1 MLALYRLLLRLYPQ
15 PYRREYADEMTGVF
29 SRAQQDIS
37 NKKLLVRT
45 RFRFREIQGVLAG
58 ALHQRFRFPDWNLF
72 RRFDM
77 HPEFRF
83 PRSTIFLMLV
93 ILAGV
98 FLTIE
103 KAKVVQMRYGSGL
116 ELMAVWSVLPW
127 SLIFVLALICVCVA
141 LGWGILFALHRSGMH
156 RLANLQTEA
165 DPR

>member
-1 MLALYRLLLRLYPQ
+1 
-15 PYRREYADEMTGVF
+15 
-29 SRAQQDIS
+29 
-37 NKKLLVRT
+37 
-45 RFRFREIQGVLAG
+45 
-58 ALHQRFRFPDWNLF
+58 
-72 RRFDM
+72 M

-98 FLTIE
+98 FLAIE